1 MRRAGKK
8 YPLVLYTR
16 MMDRWW
22 PPVLLIGL
30 ALGALAW
37 WIYSDLFTRLTEPWK
52 WMALAGAGGLCILA
66 ALLMLAMRRS
76 AYVRPYR
83 DHLLVATPFL
93 RMKISYRRI
102 KGTRTATM
110 SVLFPTARMG
120 FLKRDTISPLLPM
133 TAVVL
138 ELNAMPM
145 PQSTLR
151 LFLSPFFFIDRTPH
165 IVLLVKKWMAFSTE
179 MDSMRVKGAAPD
191 AVVERK
197 RQSSSSI
204 LSQLPRR

>member
-8 YPLVLYTR
+8 YPLVLYRR

-22 PPVLLIGL
+22 PPVFLIGL

-37 WIYSDLFTRLTEPWK
+37 WLYSDLYTRLVEPWK
-52 WMALAGAGGLCILA
+52 WMVLAGAGGMCILA
-66 ALLMLAMRRS
+66 SLLMLAFRNG

-83 DHLLVATPFL
+83 EHLLVATPFL

-102 KGTRTATM
+102 RGTRTATM
-110 SVLFPTARMG
+110 SVLFPTAKMG
-120 FLKRDTISPLLPM
+120 FLKRETISPFLPW
-133 TAVVL
+133 TAVIL
-138 ELNAMPM
+138 ELNALPM
-145 PQSTLR
+145 PRSALA
-151 LFLSPFFFIDRTPH
+151 LFLSPFFFMDRTPH

-179 MDSMRVKGAAPD
+179 MDSMRVKSSAPE
-191 AVVERK
+191 ATVEPK
-197 RQSSSSI
+197 RPPSSI

>member
-22 PPVLLIGL
+22 PPLFLMGL

-37 WIYSDLFTRLTEPWK
+37 WLYSDLYTRLVEPWK

-66 ALLMLAMRRS
+66 SLLMLAFRNA

-83 DHLLVATPFL
+83 EHLLVATPFL

-102 KGTRTATM
+102 RGTRTATM
-110 SVLFPTARMG
+110 SVLFPTAKMG
-120 FLKRDTISPLLPM
+120 FLKRETISPLLPW
-133 TAVVL
+133 TAVIL
-138 ELNAMPM
+138 ELNALPM
-145 PQSTLR
+145 PRPALA
-151 LFLSPFFFIDRTPH
+151 LFLSPFFFMDRTPH

-179 MDSMRVKGAAPD
+179 MDSMRVKSSAPD
-191 AVVERK
+191 AVVEPK
-197 RQSSSSI
+197 RPPSSI

>member
-1 MRRAGKK
+1 MRKAGKK

-22 PPVLLIGL
+22 PPMFLTGL

-37 WIYSDLFTRLTEPWK
+37 WIYSDLFTRLTAPWK

-66 ALLMLAMRRS
+66 SVLMLLFRKS
-76 AYVRPYR
+76 AYVRPYG

-110 SVLFPTARMG
+110 STLFPIARMG
-120 FLKRDTISPLLPM
+120 FLKRDTVSPLLAM
-133 TAVVL
+133 TAVIL
-138 ELNAMPM
+138 ELNALPM
-145 PQSTLR
+145 PQSALR

-179 MDSMRVKGAAPD
+179 MDSMRVKGSAPD

-197 RQSSSSI
+197 SRPSSI
-204 LSQLPRR
+204 LSQLPRK